1 MMAARPFP
9 FGHEPVRIKT
19 EQTASR
25 AQPAPQKTE
34 LLVGFEPPA
43 QILPFQAPPSTI
55 LPPALPHPLVPALPP
70 RRVLTRVPLSSRHAV
85 ALILLMLVFDI
96 AVLLHLAVTRRP

>member
-9 FGHEPVRIKT
+9 FGHEPAHLKT
-19 EQTASR
+19 EQTAPR
-25 AQPAPQKTE
+25 PQPAPQKTE
-34 LLVGFEPPA
+34 LLLGFKPPA
-43 QILPFQAPPSTI
+43 QILPFQAPLSTI
-55 LPPALPHPLVPALPP
+55 LPPAPPHPLVPALPP
-70 RRVLTRVPLSSRHAV
+70 RRVPTRAPLSSRHVV